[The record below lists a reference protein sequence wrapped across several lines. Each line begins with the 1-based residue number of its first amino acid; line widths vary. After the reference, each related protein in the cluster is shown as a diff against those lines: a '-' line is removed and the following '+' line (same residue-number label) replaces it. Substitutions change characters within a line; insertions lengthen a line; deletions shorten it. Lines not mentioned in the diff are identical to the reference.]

1 MNNNKNKKK
10 YPKDIEKDWR
20 VTPVML
26 AETYDERLGEE
37 KKETLAAT
45 ILAETF
51 PDLLDYEDLGERQK
65 QYGQNEEKQ
74 I

>member
-1 MNNNKNKKK
+1 MNNNKK
-10 YPKDIEKDWR
+10 YKAPRKDEEKDWR

-26 AETYDERLGEE
+26 AETYDERLAEE

-51 PDLLDYEDLGERQK
+51 PDLLDYENLGER
-65 QYGQNEEKQ
+65 EK
-74 I
+74 

>member
-1 MNNNKNKKK
+1 MNENKKYK
-10 YPKDIEKDWR
+10 APRKDEEKDWR

-26 AETYDERLGEE
+26 AETYDERLAEE

-51 PDLLDYEDLGERQK
+51 PDLLDYKVPEYKKEKRDT
-65 QYGQNEEKQ
+65 NEKE
-74 I
+74 

>member
-1 MNNNKNKKK
+1 MKEKNEKK
-10 YPKDIEKDWR
+10 YKAPRKDEKRDWK

-65 QYGQNEEKQ
+65 
-74 I
+74 

>member
-1 MNNNKNKKK
+1 MPNNKNHKKTI
-10 YPKDIEKDWR
+10 KDTEKDWR

-51 PDLLDYEDLGERQK
+51 PDLLDYENLGERQK
-65 QYGQNEEKQ
+65 
-74 I
+74 

>member
-1 MNNNKNKKK
+1 MTKEVFIMKENKNKKART
-10 YPKDIEKDWR
+10 PKSIEKDWR

-65 QYGQNEEKQ
+65 
-74 I
+74 

>member
-1 MNNNKNKKK
+1 
-10 YPKDIEKDWR
+10 
-20 VTPVML
+20 ML

-65 QYGQNEEKQ
+65 
-74 I
+74 